1 MDIVNLLLNPQ
12 LIAILTPAGVILLV
26 GCWLL
31 YSNYKKVLQ
40 LYIDLQNQR
49 VKENQDMQKTY
60 YDLAADVNKTLD
72 ILMNTL
78 GRNNNNTPP
87 SGGK

>member
-1 MDIVNLLLNPQ
+1 MTIIDLLLNPQ

-26 GCWLL
+26 GCWIL

-49 VKENQDMQKTY
+49 VKENQDMQKVY
-60 YDLAADVNKTLD
+60 YDLAADVNKTLE
-72 ILMNTL
+72 ILLSTL
-78 GRNNNNTPP
+78 GKKTDNGN
-87 SGGK
+87 GGH

>member
-1 MDIVNLLLNPQ
+1 MDVVNLLLNPQ
-12 LIAILTPAGVILLV
+12 LIAILTPAGVLLLV

-40 LYIDLQNQR
+40 SYMDLQEKRIQ
-49 VKENQDMQKTY
+49 ENQAMQKTY

-78 GRNNNNTPP
+78 GRKNDNS